1 MPHAVVQ
8 QVFEKASEQGTV
20 DRNLC
25 VFGGSCLI
33 QRNFAVFCQGTVV
46 ELSDQFT
53 EQRSGGKSFFSEWLR
68 TIFQFAGQIQ
78 VVNKRSEFFTL
89 STNSC
94 SFVPYCI
101 GQGRILFQL
110 FSPSKIRASGVRT
123 SWLTPAIHC
132 AFAYHPAARA
142 FHFVSVDENWSD
154 SVSEPVLR

>member
-78 VVNKRSEFFTL
+78 VVNKRAEFFTL

-110 FSPSKIRASGVRT
+110 FSPSKDQSQ
-123 SWLTPAIHC
+123 WC
-132 AFAYHPAARA
+132 AYIMADTCDPLRSRIIPPHE
-142 FHFVSVDENWSD
+142 HFISF
-154 SVSEPVLR
+154 L